1 MNNMSNLMKQA
12 KAMQDKMQELQ
23 KKVEN
28 SEVTGESGGGLV
40 KITINGKHI
49 AKKVEIDPSLLKES
63 EVDILEDLIVAAVN
77 DATNKVSEN
86 MNSELGS
93 LSGGLNLPPGMKLPF

>member
-1 MNNMSNLMKQA
+1 MNNMSNIMKQA
-12 KAMQDKMQELQ
+12 KAMQELQ

-28 SEVTGESGGGLV
+28 TEVEGTAGGGLV
-40 KITINGKHI
+40 KITINGKHQ
-49 AKKVEIDPSLLKES
+49 ASKVKIDSSLVDKNEID
-63 EVDILEDLIVAAVN
+63 VLEDLILAALN

-93 LSGGLNLPPGMKLPF
+93 ITGGLNLPPGMKLPF

>member
-49 AKKVEIDPSLLKES
+49 AKKVEIDLSLLKES
-63 EVDILEDLIVAAVN
+63 EVDILEDLIVAAMN

>member
-28 SEVTGESGGGLV
+28 TEVEGSSGGGLV
-40 KITINGKHI
+40 KVVINGKHN
-49 AKKVEIDPSLLKES
+49 ASKVSIDPSLIDKNELD
-63 EVDILEDLIVAAVN
+63 VLEDLILAAIN
-77 DATNKVSEN
+77 DATKKVSDN

-93 LSGGLNLPPGMKLPF
+93 MTGGLNLPPGIKLPF

>member
-49 AKKVEIDPSLLKES
+49 AKKIEIDPSLLKES
-63 EVDILEDLIVAAVN
+63 EVDILEDLIVAAMN

>member
-1 MNNMSNLMKQA
+1 MNNMSNIMKQA

-28 SEVTGESGGGLV
+28 TEVEGTAGGCLV
-40 KITINGKHI
+40 KITINGKHQ
-49 AKKVEIDPSLLKES
+49 ASKVKIDSSLVDKNEID
-63 EVDILEDLIVAAVN
+63 VLEDLILAALN
-77 DATNKVSEN
+77 DATKKVSEN

-93 LSGGLNLPPGMKLPF
+93 ITGGLNLPPGMKLPF

>member
-28 SEVTGESGGGLV
+28 TEVEGISGGGLV
-40 KITINGKHI
+40 KVTINGKHT
-49 AKKVEIDPSLLKES
+49 ACKVNIDESLLKAE
-63 EVDILEDLIVAAVN
+63 EKDVLEDLITAAIN
-77 DATNKVSEN
+77 DATKKISDN
-86 MNSELGS
+86 MNNELGS

>member
-1 MNNMSNLMKQA
+1 MFNMSNIMKQA

-28 SEVTGESGGGLV
+28 TEVEGTAGGGLV
-40 KITINGKHI
+40 KITINGKHQ
-49 AKKVEIDPSLLKES
+49 ASKVKIDSSLVDKNEID
-63 EVDILEDLIVAAVN
+63 VLEDLILAALN
-77 DATNKVSEN
+77 DATKKVSEN

-93 LSGGLNLPPGMKLPF
+93 ITGGLNLPPGMKLPF

>member
-63 EVDILEDLIVAAVN
+63 EVDILEDLIVAAMN

>member
-23 KKVEN
+23 QKVEN
-28 SEVTGESGGGLV
+28 TLVEGVSGGGLV
-40 KITINGKHI
+40 KVEINGKHL
-49 AKKVEIDPSLLKES
+49 ASKVFIDDSLLKS
-63 EVDILEDLIVAAVN
+63 EDKDVLEDLVVAAIN
-77 DATNKVSEN
+77 DATKKISEN
-86 MNSELGS
+86 MNNELGS